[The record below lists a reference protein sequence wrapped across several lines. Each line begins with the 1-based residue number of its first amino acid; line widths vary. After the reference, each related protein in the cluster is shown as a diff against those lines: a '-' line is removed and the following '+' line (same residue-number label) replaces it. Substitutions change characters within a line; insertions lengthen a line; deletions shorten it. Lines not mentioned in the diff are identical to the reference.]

1 MLCTNSAQLGSSCVC
16 QIQIGFGIILKYMIV
31 IKIGI
36 RFEGLPYKSSVIA
49 DLHLRS
55 IVAYLQAIPV
65 HSHGELHDNIPVT

>member
-1 MLCTNSAQLGSSCVC
+1 
-16 QIQIGFGIILKYMIV
+16 MIV

-65 HSHGELHDNIPVT
+65 HSHGELHDNVPVT